1 VNFQYTPPPSGQIPD
16 SVTSLAVAEFA
27 GPADDQSW
35 GKIVADR
42 LTEALEKAKLPHPVR
57 IIGPQETKAA
67 SQPFSARARA
77 RAGAEAAVVD
87 TASAV
92 EYGKRLGA
100 DAVVYG
106 TVSVVWA
113 GPLHQP
119 EATQCD
125 VTVRFVI
132 DDVKTASTLAAL
144 SFSSRY
150 PPEGAPPSPAG
161 AAAPEAVE
169 LIAQCVNRF
178 IAWLS
183 PQTVSVTEHLQFGR
197 TQLVLEGNHLARQG
211 QYSEALGCYLRGM
224 EESPGDDGAVFNA
237 GLMYE
242 AMGQFDKARQFYDR
256 AALMHP
262 SEQVDQAR
270 RRIQGRPQSQ

>member
-1 VNFQYTPPPSGQIPD
+1 MKFQYTEPPSGAIPA

-27 GPADDQSW
+27 GPVDDQGW

-42 LTEALEKAKLPHPVR
+42 LTKALEKAKLPHPVR
-57 IIGPQETKAA
+57 IIGPGAAKAT

-77 RAGAEAAVVD
+77 GAGVVD
-87 TASAV
+87 TDSAV
-92 EYGKRLGA
+92 AYGKNLGA

-106 TVSVVWA
+106 TVSVLWA
-113 GPLHQP
+113 GPLHQAQ
-119 EATQCD
+119 ATQCD

-150 PPEGAPPSPAG
+150 PAEGAPPSPLG

-169 LIAQCVNRF
+169 LIAQCVDRF

-183 PQTVSVTEHLQFGR
+183 PQTVPVSEHLQVGR
-197 TQLVLEGNHLARQG
+197 TRLVLDGNRLARAG
-211 QYSEALGCYLRGM
+211 EYTEALGYYLRGM

-242 AMGQFDKARQFYDR
+242 AMGELDKARQFYDR
-256 AALMHP
+256 AALMRP

-270 RRIQGRPQSQ
+270 QRIQERQSPRD